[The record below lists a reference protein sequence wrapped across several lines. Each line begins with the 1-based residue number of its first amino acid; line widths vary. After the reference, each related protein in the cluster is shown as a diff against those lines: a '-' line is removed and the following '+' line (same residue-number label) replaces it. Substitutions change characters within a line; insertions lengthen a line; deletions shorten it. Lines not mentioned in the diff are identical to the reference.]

1 MTTQQNKNKEQKT
14 FLGMPMKW
22 DRKNMFKNWWN
33 KESDSIILPKNFG
46 IGWDINFHALSKK
59 MGLIRKK

>member
-1 MTTQQNKNKEQKT
+1 MKKKGQKT
-14 FLGMPMKW
+14 FLGMPIKW

-33 KESDSIILPKNFG
+33 KESDKIILPKNFG

-59 MGLIRKK
+59 MGLVKKK